1 MVLRCRR
8 SRTVLG
14 RLVARHYPVGP
25 AGLGAGWLP
34 GASWGGG
41 FPGCGTG
48 CRRLPGP
55 RRGWPCRVLWGGTVP
70 VRAAPGPVAEPA
82 SPEHQRCRVVPG
94 RLRVVLAQRGEP
106 VLRPPPRAVSRIND
120 HDGKSR
126 VGGHLHQPLAQL
138 PGRDA
143 RYQAAEPRPRFPR
156 DGRLPCRSRP
166 SLLASVK
173 SRSSITIARAPCS
186 PGGGDDGADRGA
198 QPPVAGG
205 GGPPGQV
212 QRHRERDAEHV
223 PVRRDDGDPQVPGV
237 QVDGHHRVRPG
248 VPSSGGTGPG
258 ERSSM
263 TRRGTTAPMPGPA

>member
-14 RLVARHYPVGP
+14 RLVARRGPVGP

-55 RRGWPCRVLWGGTVP
+55 RRGWPCRVLRGGTVP

-94 RLRVVLAQRGEP
+94 RLRVVLPQRGEP
-106 VLRPPPRAVSRIND
+106 VLRPPPRAVSGIND
-120 HDGKSR
+120 DDGKSR
-126 VGGHLHQPLAQL
+126 VVSHLGQAAAEL

-143 RYQAAEPRPRFPR
+143 GDRPAE
-156 DGRLPCRSRP
+156 RP
-166 SLLASVK
+166 S
-173 SRSSITIARAPCS
+173 
-186 PGGGDDGADRGA
+186 
-198 QPPVAGG
+198 PPA
-205 GGPPGQV
+205 
-212 QRHRERDAEHV
+212 A
-223 PVRRDDGDPQVPGV
+223 
-237 QVDGHHRVRPG
+237 
-248 VPSSGGTGPG
+248 
-258 ERSSM
+258 
-263 TRRGTTAPMPGPA
+263 